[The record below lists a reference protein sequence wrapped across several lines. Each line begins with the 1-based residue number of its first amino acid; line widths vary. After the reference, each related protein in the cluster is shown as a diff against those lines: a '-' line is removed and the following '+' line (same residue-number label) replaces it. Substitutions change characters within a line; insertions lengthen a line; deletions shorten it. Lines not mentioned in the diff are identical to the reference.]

1 MSLAPR
7 HAIGLLALLVAL
19 PGCFATTKHVRQI
32 EQDMTRE
39 HAWTDE
45 QVQSLQ
51 ADLTAVRSENNA
63 LRTRMADL
71 ESQLTSLG
79 GEVSDRIHELSQ
91 SDQEIGMQIA
101 ETSQRADAL
110 GAEQSTGQAEMME
123 RLNLVVEEVL
133 AENKKLRDRISAL
146 ESSAFTFGREHTVKS
161 GETVASIAAE
171 YGVSAADIIAANG
184 LPDANRISVGQ
195 SLLIPGVGQ

>member
-110 GAEQSTGQAEMME
+110 DGLLLLLVFERGLFGGPWTST
-123 RLNLVVEEVL
+123 
-133 AENKKLRDRISAL
+133 
-146 ESSAFTFGREHTVKS
+146 
-161 GETVASIAAE
+161 
-171 YGVSAADIIAANG
+171 
-184 LPDANRISVGQ
+184 
-195 SLLIPGVGQ
+195 PGTPGWPA